1 LCPHCKRPAPAT
13 PGQEAKVGLPL
24 GRHTYYAPS
33 GCAACNQ
40 KGYAGRKGVYEILV
54 VDEPMRELIAQRA
67 SPDRI
72 DKNAVDRGMTTLI
85 ENGLR
90 LAQAGETSLE
100 EVLRILPP
108 EQRA

>member
-1 LCPHCKRPAPAT
+1 
-13 PGQEAKVGLPL
+13 
-24 GRHTYYAPS
+24 
-33 GCAACNQ
+33 
-40 KGYAGRKGVYEILV
+40 
-54 VDEPMRELIAQRA
+54 VDEAVRDLIAQRV

-72 DKNAVDRGMTTLI
+72 QQNAVERGMSTLI

-90 LAQAGETSLE
+90 LAQAGETSLD